1 MHIKTFKRALLN
13 AQEVW
18 INQNNEKKL
27 SSNKK
32 KKKKKMKSVNGVRG
46 LTSFIHLFGN
56 DTPIPKELPK
66 EVAGKQVT

>member
-1 MHIKTFKRALLN
+1 M
-13 AQEVW
+13 
-18 INQNNEKKL
+18 KKKVT
-27 SSNKK
+27 SNKK

>member
-1 MHIKTFKRALLN
+1 M
-13 AQEVW
+13 
-18 INQNNEKKL
+18 KK
-27 SSNKK
+27 NYPQIR